1 MWDPRAVAGAKE
13 RSAMIES
20 KYAPERVGD
29 WGTPAPAVEGGY
41 GTATLAMAD
50 GVKLFY
56 RSWRAADE
64 QAPVL
69 LLLHGLGAHS
79 GWFIDMGNGL
89 NAEGLHVYIPDHRGF
104 GRSEGPRGHIVDN
117 QVYLRDVNALIEEIR
132 RRHADRPV
140 FLLGHSMGGIFAPH
154 VAADDARSGS
164 GQVSGIILMNP
175 WIADPSKV
183 APGVQLSILFGGM
196 RKSPK
201 LLALAGGPDVMTTN
215 AEAVRMLEADTYW
228 VRSESASFF
237 YQIGLRMRTAALR
250 QARDVRAPALV
261 IQCER
266 DLSVIPAAS
275 RRCFEALGS
284 QDKTWKTYPDFAHDC
299 EFEVERAVLDR
310 DIAQWALRH
319 QA

>member
-1 MWDPRAVAGAKE
+1 
-13 RSAMIES
+13 MIES
-20 KYAPERVGD
+20 KYAPERAGD
-29 WGTPAPAVEGGY
+29 WGVPLSAVSGGY
-41 GTATLAMAD
+41 STNTLTMAD

-64 QAPVL
+64 QAPVFV
-69 LLLHGLGAHS
+69 LLHGLGAHS
-79 GWFIDMGNGL
+79 GWFIDMGNSL

-104 GRSEGPRGHIVDN
+104 GRSEGPRGHILDN
-117 QVYLRDVNALIEEIR
+117 QVYVRDITAFLAEVR
-132 RRHADRPV
+132 RQHANRQV
-140 FLLGHSMGGIFAPH
+140 FVLGHSMGGIFTLH
-154 VAADDARSGS
+154 VTAEDERSGRN
-164 GQVSGIILMNP
+164 QIAGIMLMNP

-183 APGVQLSILFGGM
+183 APGTQLGILVGGL

-215 AEAVRMLEADTYW
+215 PEAVRMLGTDSYW

-250 QARDVRAPALV
+250 QARDVHVPALV

-266 DLSVIPAAS
+266 DLSVIAAAS
-275 RRCFEALGS
+275 RRAYEALGS
-284 QDKTWKTYPDFAHDC
+284 KDKTWKTYPDFAHDC
-299 EFEVERAVLDR
+299 EFEANRAVLDH
-310 DIAQWALRH
+310 DIAQWVLSH